1 MWGEVWVVTS
11 VVEVC
16 FIVSIVELSLCPC
29 SKEVSSM
36 FNFWVGFEGGAFLY
50 LAFFFFFL
58 NWMS

>member
-1 MWGEVWVVTS
+1 MTS

-50 LAFFFFFL
+50 LAFFFFF
-58 NWMS
+58 